1 MRAYTAKPTYKF
13 AGILACLALIL
24 VAQPAESRSEF
35 NRSINLAGRQLLLVE
50 QMTNGTM
57 LAALGIESEQNIGNV
72 RAARDLFSQTLRGL
86 RDGDEELGLIPA
98 SQPEVI
104 AEITLIEAFWPRYDQ
119 TLQSILVSLMA
130 SSEVGAPRIRELTDI
145 HVLIIGA
152 VDRTVAAFE
161 QYSHGGGTH
170 SILTS
175 TLHGSGQLRS
185 NSQLVLGELLAI
197 AFRNND
203 AQNRRL
209 LGENTRAFD
218 RTLAGLIE
226 GDAELRLLPAPNE
239 AIRAELGVVEQLW
252 SQVRPTLLRIASGEP
267 VDERSIATVYTV
279 TTRMIEPLNAATLL
293 YENL

>member
-1 MRAYTAKPTYKF
+1 MRTHTAKPTYKF
-13 AGILACLALIL
+13 AGILACLAFIL
-24 VAQPAESRSEF
+24 AALPAESRSDY

-57 LAALGIESEQNIGNV
+57 LAALGIDSEENIGNV
-72 RAARDLFSQTLRGL
+72 RSARDLFSQTLRGL

-98 SQPEVI
+98 SRPEVI
-104 AEITLIEAFWPRYDQ
+104 AEITRIEALWPRYDQ

-130 SSEVGAPRIRELTDI
+130 SSEISAPKIRQLTDI
-145 HVLIIGA
+145 HMLMVEA
-152 VDRTVAAFE
+152 VDQTVAAFE

-170 SILTS
+170 SILS
-175 TLHGSGQLRS
+175 TTLNGSGQLRS

-197 AFRNND
+197 AFRSND

-239 AIRAELGVVEQLW
+239 AIRAELGAIEQLW
-252 SQVRPTLLRIASGEP
+252 SQVRPTLLRIASGEA

-279 TTRMIEPLNAATLL
+279 TSRMIEPLNAAALL